1 MRPLNSIL
9 TKLIRNRA
17 GKAKMVMAMVALSAA
32 LLLLLISVQLQVN
45 YHQLLNQSNGK
56 DSIADFLVIN
66 KQLND
71 GSMSNTTIADAQVKQ
86 LAQQP
91 FVDAVGVLTPSRFKA
106 SIESKSSSF
115 PFYTD
120 ISFESVGA
128 DFIDIPGVEWTWQE
142 QSDYIPIIVPNQFL
156 DFYNFQFSFSQNLP
170 QLSTNIL
177 KMLVFKVNIYGP
189 KGAISLN
196 GKIVGFS
203 DRIAALLVPEEFMQ
217 WGNKVFANQ
226 EMTGIS
232 RVIIKTKDPSN
243 PALSTFLKRN
253 QLTTE
258 TQKMRFSK
266 YRKLVDT
273 IVAIAGITGIVLLA
287 FALLIFMLMLEVS
300 IAQAKPEIVL
310 LVSLGASPKQLSR
323 FLMRQFLPP
332 HLIAI
337 GASLLVVGILQKIL
351 QQVLI
356 NQQMKVSAWLS
367 PHTFAIALGLVGVV
381 WWVNKKGIQRQL
393 Y

>member
-45 YHQLLNQSNGK
+45 YHQLLTQSNGS

-128 DFIDIPGVEWTWQE
+128 NFIDIPGVEWTWQE

-170 QLSTNIL
+170 QLSPAIL

-189 KGAISLN
+189 KGAINLN

-203 DRIAALLVPEEFMQ
+203 DRIAALLVPEEFML
-217 WGNKVFANQ
+217 WGNKVFAS
-226 EMTGIS
+226 GKVGAVS
-232 RVIIKTKDPSN
+232 RVIIRTKDPSN
-243 PALSTFLKRN
+243 PALASFLKRN
-253 QLTTE
+253 QLTTDN
-258 TQKMRFSK
+258 QKMRFSK

-273 IVAIAGITGIVLLA
+273 VISISGITGILLLI
-287 FALLIFMLMLEVS
+287 FALLIFTLMIQLT
-300 IAQAKPEIVL
+300 IASAQSEIVL
-310 LVSLGASPKQLSR
+310 LVTLGASPKQLSR
-323 FLMRQFLPP
+323 FLMWQFFPTNAGV
-332 HLIAI
+332 IV
-337 GASLLVVGILQKIL
+337 GSLVVVGILQFTL
-351 QQVLI
+351 QQVLST
-356 NQQMKVSAWLS
+356 QQITLSAWLS
-367 PHTFAIALGLVGVV
+367 LYTVGTALLLGILV
-381 WWVNKKGIQRQL
+381 WWVNKISIRKYIG
-393 Y
+393 